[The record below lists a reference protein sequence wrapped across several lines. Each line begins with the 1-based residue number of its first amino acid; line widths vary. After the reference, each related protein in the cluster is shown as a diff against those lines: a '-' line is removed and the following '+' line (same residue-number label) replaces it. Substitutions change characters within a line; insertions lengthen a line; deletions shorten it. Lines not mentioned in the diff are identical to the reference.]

1 MAKLYELSTGYKN
14 IEYLL
19 GNGEDSEELAAVLN
33 SFGEEIEDKAENI
46 AKLIKNYESDI
57 EAFKTEEKRIAERRR
72 TLENDVKR
80 LKEYLYNNMKLTGKT
95 KFKRGTFSFNIAKN
109 PPSVEIVNQDIIS
122 SDYKTYTEVLNK
134 KAILQDLKIAPCT
147 SFPSL
152 RSCNI
157 AFLSKT
163 SVYVL

>member
-19 GNGEDSEELAAVLN
+19 ENGENNEELQVVLD
-33 SFGEEIEDKAENI
+33 SLGEEIEDKAENI
-46 AKLIKNYESDI
+46 AKLIKNYEADI

-80 LKEYLYNNMKLTGKT
+80 LKEYLFNNMKLTGKT

-109 PPSVEIVNQDIIS
+109 PASVEIVNQDIIPM
-122 SDYKTYTEVLNK
+122 DYRELVEVINK
-134 KAILQDLKIAPCT
+134 KDILQDLKNGKDVQGAILKQGE
-147 SFPSL
+147 SL
-152 RSCNI
+152 RI
-157 AFLSKT
+157 R
-163 SVYVL
+163 

>member
-19 GNGEDSEELAAVLN
+19 ENGENNEELQVVLD
-33 SFGEEIEDKAENI
+33 SLGEEIEDKAENI
-46 AKLIKNYESDI
+46 AKLIKNYEADI

-80 LKEYLYNNMKLTGKT
+80 LKEYLFNNMKLTGKT

-109 PPSVEIVNQDIIS
+109 PASVEIVNQDIIPM
-122 SDYKTYTEVLNK
+122 DYRELVEVINK
-134 KAILQDLKIAPCT
+134 KDILQDLKNGKDVQGVILKQ
-147 SFPSL
+147 SESL
-152 RSCNI
+152 RI
-157 AFLSKT
+157 R
-163 SVYVL
+163 

>member
-19 GNGEDSEELAAVLN
+19 ENGEDNEELAAVLN
-33 SFGEEIEDKAENI
+33 SLDAEIEDKAENI
-46 AKLIKNYESDI
+46 AKLIKNYEADI

-80 LKEYLYNNMKLTGKT
+80 LKEYLFNNMKLTGKT

-109 PPSVEIVNQDIIS
+109 PPSVEITNADIIS
-122 SDYKTYTEVLNK
+122 SDYKVLTETLDK
-134 KAILQDLKIAPCT
+134 KAILQDLKDGKDVQGAILVT
-147 SFPSL
+147 DKESL
-152 RSCNI
+152 RI
-157 AFLSKT
+157 R
-163 SVYVL
+163 

>member
-19 GNGEDSEELAAVLN
+19 ENREDSEELAAVLN
-33 SFGEEIEDKAENI
+33 SLDAEIEDKAENI
-46 AKLIKNYESDI
+46 AKLIKNYEADI

-80 LKEYLYNNMKLTGKT
+80 LKEYLFNNMKLTGKT

-109 PPSVEIVNQDIIS
+109 PPSVEITNADIIS
-122 SDYKTYTEVLNK
+122 SDYKVLTETIDK
-134 KAILQDLKIAPCT
+134 KAILTDLKEGKDVQGAI
-147 SFPSL
+147 L
-152 RSCNI
+152 RETTGLRI
-157 AFLSKT
+157 R
-163 SVYVL
+163 

>member
-19 GNGEDSEELAAVLN
+19 ENGEDSEELAAVLN
-33 SFGEEIEDKAENI
+33 SLGEEIEDKAENI

-57 EAFKTEEKRIAERRR
+57 NAFKEEEKRIAERRR

-80 LKEYLYNNMKLTGKT
+80 LKEYLFNNMKLTGKT
-95 KFKRGTFSFNIAKN
+95 KFKKGTFSFNIAKN

-122 SDYKTYTEVLNK
+122 SDYKVLTEVLDK
-134 KAILQDLKIAPCT
+134 KAILKDLRNGKDVQGAILVT
-147 SFPSL
+147 DKESL
-152 RSCNI
+152 RI
-157 AFLSKT
+157 R
-163 SVYVL
+163 